1 MSADEHRQPDQAPPS
16 EAEEAARR
24 ATEAAALPSGAWPG
38 RAGEPMVDPSASGGA
53 SEDPAP
59 DASIPAEARAAA
71 EEAPTAG
78 GVPLTTWLGRLL
90 REARG
95 GERSASAGAGTS
107 APIANPLRR
116 VPVAQLAP
124 GRFQTRLVFDAEAIS
139 SLAQSIRARGVLQPL
154 LVRGRPAGL
163 GYEIIAGER
172 RWRAAREVGLV
183 EVPVIV
189 LEVADREAMEI
200 ALVDNLQRQDLSP
213 LEEAEGYRRLIE
225 ELGETQERLAEV
237 VGKSR
242 SHVANTLRLL
252 RLPEPIKALL
262 VEGKLS
268 AGHGRALLSAAD
280 PEALAR
286 RAVEAGLS
294 VRETERLAQQAVPE
308 PAAAPAAKESDLAGI
323 AEEFSRLLGVVVKI
337 AVRGDSELAAVTI
350 RFTGLA
356 KLRELVDRLG
366 RSEPPN
372 SAH

>member
-1 MSADEHRQPDQAPPS
+1 MSADEHRQPDQAPRN

-24 ATEAAALPSGAWPG
+24 AAEAAALPSGAWPG
-38 RAGEPMVDPSASGGA
+38 RAGDATVDPSAAGAA

-59 DASIPAEARAAA
+59 SAPIPGEVRAA
-71 EEAPTAG
+71 EEAPAGG

-95 GERSASAGAGTS
+95 GERSGEGGAGTS

-172 RWRAAREVGLV
+172 RWRAAREAGLV

-189 LEVADREAMEI
+189 LDVAEREAMEI

-252 RLPEPIKALL
+252 RLPEPIKAFLA
-262 VEGKLS
+262 EGKLS
-268 AGHGRALLSAAD
+268 AGHGRALLSAAH
-280 PEALAR
+280 PESLAR

-294 VRETERLAQQAVPE
+294 VRETERLAQREVPE
-308 PAAAPAAKESDLAGI
+308 PAAAAAKESDLVGI
-323 AEEFSRLLGVVVKI
+323 AEEFSRLLGVVVRI
-337 AVRGDSELAAVTI
+337 AVRGESELGAVTI
-350 RFTGLA
+350 RFTGIA
-356 KLRELVDRLG
+356 KLRELIERL
-366 RSEPPN
+366 RQSEPPN